1 VFKDVLRDEQKELVG
16 SLEATQ
22 NTWLLVSRL
31 EQAKQKLI
39 SIEKQLDQI
48 NKHPNSESPFST
60 AWTLALTGQIDDEI
74 SIADRDLSPI
84 F

>member
-1 VFKDVLRDEQKELVG
+1 MLMAESSTQMVG